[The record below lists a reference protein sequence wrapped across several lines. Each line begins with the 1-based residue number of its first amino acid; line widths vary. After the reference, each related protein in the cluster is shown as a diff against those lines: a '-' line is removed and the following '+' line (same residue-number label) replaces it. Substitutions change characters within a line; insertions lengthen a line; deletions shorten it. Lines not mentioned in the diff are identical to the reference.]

1 MRFSA
6 SATAAA
12 ALLLGLELAG
22 LSAGVHA
29 QGLPTDAEIKA
40 QMAKQRAA
48 TIEALK
54 MSPGQGAQAGGFKTE
69 VPKVS
74 PAPQRTQDLDALV
87 KQYQSG
93 KPVDLPK
100 SSHDLIVFVSF
111 SMPPDILK
119 ELARQAKETG
129 AVLVLRGFKDESL
142 AATKQAALILNQAG
156 AEWDIHPDLFKSFK
170 VTKVPTF
177 AVAAADASSVLEE
190 GCAPET
196 TYATISG
203 NISIQV
209 ALDTIRRRASKP
221 IAALAEARLE
231 RIRLAGRPGSV
242 GR

>member
-12 ALLLGLELAG
+12 ALLLALELAG
-22 LSAGVHA
+22 LSVGVHA
-29 QGLPTDAEIKA
+29 QGLPTDADIKA
-40 QMAKQRAA
+40 QMARQRAA
-48 TIEALK
+48 TTEALK
-54 MSPGQGAQAGGFKTE
+54 MSPVQGAQAGNFKTD

-87 KQYQSG
+87 KQYQTG

-129 AVLVLRGFKDESL
+129 AVLVLRGFKDESM
-142 AATKQAALILNQAG
+142 AATKQAALIMNQAG

-177 AVAAADASSVLEE
+177 AVAAAEASSVLED

-221 IAALAEARLE
+221 ISMLAEARLE
-231 RIRLAGRPGSV
+231 RIKNAGRAGTV
-242 GR
+242 VR

>member
-12 ALLLGLELAG
+12 ALLLALELTG
-22 LSAGVHA
+22 LSAGASA
-29 QGLPTDAEIKA
+29 QGLPSEADIKA

-48 TIEALK
+48 TTEALK
-54 MSPGQGAQAGGFKTE
+54 MSSRQGVQAGGFRTE
-69 VPKVS
+69 VPKLT

-142 AATKQAALILNQAG
+142 AATKQAALIMNQAG
-156 AEWDIHPDLFKSFK
+156 AEWDIYPDLFKSFK

-231 RIRLAGRPGSV
+231 RIKELSRPNSIV
-242 GR
+242 R

>member
-12 ALLLGLELAG
+12 ALLLALELAG
-22 LSAGVHA
+22 LSAGANA
-29 QGLPTDAEIKA
+29 QALPSDAEIKA
-40 QMAKQRAA
+40 QMAKQRAN
-48 TIEALK
+48 TMEALK
-54 MSPGQGAQAGGFKTE
+54 MSPSQGAQAGNFKTE
-69 VPKVS
+69 VPKVA

-142 AATKQAALILNQAG
+142 AATKQAALIMNQAG

-170 VTKVPTF
+170 VAKVPTF

-203 NISIQV
+203 NISIQL
-209 ALDTIRRRASKP
+209 ALDTIRRRASRP

-231 RIRLAGRPGSV
+231 RIRMAGRVGSV
-242 GR
+242 VR

>member
-1 MRFSA
+1 MRSSG

-12 ALLLGLELAG
+12 ALLLLLNLSG
-22 LSAGVHA
+22 LSAGA
-29 QGLPTDAEIKA
+29 KAEGLPSDAEIKA

-48 TIEALK
+48 TMEALK
-54 MSPGQGAQAGGFKTE
+54 MSPGQGALPGGFKTE
-69 VPKVS
+69 VPNVT
-74 PAPQRTQDLDALV
+74 PAPQGTQDLSALV
-87 KQYQSG
+87 KQYQTG

-142 AATKQAALILNQAG
+142 EATKQAAIIMNRAG

-177 AVAAADASSVLEE
+177 AVAAADARSVLED

-209 ALDTIRRRASKP
+209 ALDTIRRRASTP
-221 IAALAEARLE
+221 IATLAEARIE
-231 RIRLAGRPGSV
+231 RIKNAAQPGTV
-242 GR
+242 VR

>member
-1 MRFSA
+1 MRSSA

-12 ALLLGLELAG
+12 ALLLALNLAG
-22 LSAGVHA
+22 LSGGVSG
-29 QGLPTDAEIKA
+29 QGLPTDGEIKA

-48 TIEALK
+48 TMEALK
-54 MSPGQGAQAGGFKTE
+54 MSPGQGALPGGFKTE
-69 VPKVS
+69 VPNVA

-87 KQYQSG
+87 KQYQTG
-93 KPVDLPK
+93 KAVDLPK

-142 AATKQAALILNQAG
+142 SATKQAALVMNQAG

-177 AVAAADASSVLEE
+177 AVAAAEASSVLED

-221 IAALAEARLE
+221 IAMLAEARLE
-231 RIRLAGRPGSV
+231 RIKHAARPALV
-242 GR
+242 AR

>member
-12 ALLLGLELAG
+12 ALLLALDLAG
-22 LSAGVHA
+22 LSGGASA

-48 TIEALK
+48 TMEALK
-54 MSPGQGAQAGGFKTE
+54 MSPSQDAQAGGFKTE
-69 VPKVS
+69 VPKMS

-93 KPVDLPK
+93 NPGDLPK

-142 AATKQAALILNQAG
+142 VATKQAALIMNQAG

-177 AVAAADASSVLEE
+177 AVAAAEASSVLED

-209 ALDTIRRRASKP
+209 ALDTIRRRTSRP
-221 IAALAEARLE
+221 IATLAEARLE
-231 RIRLAGRPGSV
+231 RIKLAARPGSV
-242 GR
+242 VR

>member
-1 MRFSA
+1 MRSSA

-12 ALLLGLELAG
+12 ALLLALNLAG
-22 LSAGVHA
+22 LPGSAGA
-29 QGLPTDAEIKA
+29 QELPTDAEIMA

-48 TIEALK
+48 TVEALK
-54 MSPGQGAQAGGFKTE
+54 MSPSQGVAAGGFKTE

-87 KQYQSG
+87 KQYQTG

-142 AATKQAALILNQAG
+142 AATKQAALIMNQAG

-170 VTKVPTF
+170 VNKVPTF
-177 AVAAADASSVLEE
+177 AVAAADASLVLEE

-209 ALDTIRRRASKP
+209 ALDTIRRRASRP
-221 IAALAEARLE
+221 IATLAEARME
-231 RIRLAGRPGSV
+231 RIKLAARPGSV
-242 GR
+242 VR

>member
-1 MRFSA
+1 MRSSA

-12 ALLLGLELAG
+12 ALLLLLNLSG
-22 LSAGVHA
+22 LSAGANA
-29 QGLPTDAEIKA
+29 QGLPSEAEIKA
-40 QMAKQRAA
+40 QMARQRA
-48 TIEALK
+48 TTMEALK
-54 MSPGQGAQAGGFKTE
+54 MSPGQGALPGGFKTE
-69 VPKVS
+69 VPNVA

-87 KQYQSG
+87 KQYQTG

-142 AATKQAALILNQAG
+142 EATKQAALIMNQAG

-177 AVAAADASSVLEE
+177 AVAAADASSVLED

-221 IAALAEARLE
+221 IATLAEARIE
-231 RIRLAGRPGSV
+231 RIKQAARPGSV
-242 GR
+242 VR

>member
-1 MRFSA
+1 MRSSA

-12 ALLLGLELAG
+12 ALLLALNLAG
-22 LSAGVHA
+22 LSGGVSG
-29 QGLPTDAEIKA
+29 QGLPTDGEIKA

-48 TIEALK
+48 TMEALK
-54 MSPGQGAQAGGFKTE
+54 MSPGQGALPGGFKTE
-69 VPKVS
+69 VPNVA

-87 KQYQSG
+87 KQYQTG
-93 KPVDLPK
+93 KAVDLPK

-142 AATKQAALILNQAG
+142 SATKQAALVMNQAG

-170 VTKVPTF
+170 V
-177 AVAAADASSVLEE
+177 AAAEASSVLED

-221 IAALAEARLE
+221 IAMLAEARLE
-231 RIRLAGRPGSV
+231 RIRLASRPGSV